1 MNFPT
6 EGFLNYIKFEK
17 KLSAHTILAYSGDV
31 SEFIHFCENNL
42 SLTTYADVG
51 FKHVRMW
58 QAQLTNE
65 KKEVR
70 TIRRKLSSLKAYF
83 RFLQKDEKLEVN
95 PVAKINRP
103 KLKERLPVVVP
114 IDKLQFL
121 FNDYNFGDTYT
132 DILEKTVLELLYSTG
147 LRRSELVNLKL
158 NDIDF
163 GQNFLKVTG
172 KRNKQRIIPFAK
184 TLDTTLSTFIV
195 LRQKTI
201 SIPSD
206 FLFITEK
213 NLQISDGQV
222 YAITKKY
229 LGFVTTQAKRSP
241 HVLRHSFATH
251 LSENGAEINAIKD
264 LLGHANLAATQVY
277 LHNTSD
283 RLKKVYQQAHP
294 KSGDNSESKAEQKEG
309 VDE

>member
-17 KLSAHTILAYSGDV
+17 KLSAHTILAYSCDV
-31 SEFIHFCENNL
+31 SEFIHFCENTL
-42 SLTTYADVG
+42 SLTTYEDVG
-51 FKHVRMW
+51 LRHVRAW
-58 QAQLTNE
+58 QATLTNE

-70 TIRRKLSSLKAYF
+70 TVRRKLSSIKAYF
-83 RFLQKDEKLEVN
+83 RFLQKEGKLEIN

-121 FNDYNFGDTYT
+121 LNDYDFGNTYT

-147 LRRSELVNLKL
+147 LRRSELVNLKT

-163 GQNFLKVTG
+163 GQNYLKVTG

-184 TLDTTLSTFIV
+184 TLDTTLTAFV
-195 LRQKTI
+195 ALREKTI

-222 YAITKKY
+222 YAITRKY
-229 LGFVTTQAKRSP
+229 LGLITTQTKRSP

-277 LHNTSD
+277 LHNTAD
-283 RLKKVYQQAHP
+283 KLKKVYQQAHP
-294 KSGDNSESKAEQKEG
+294 KAGKDQL
-309 VDE
+309 